1 MSAPTV
7 LFYNLDT
14 EKGRRIKLLC
24 LPLKIR
30 VRSVS
35 PDEYGCTLSEL
46 LQGEAAKSETIVQ
59 PFTEEMLV
67 MSGLA
72 NSQMNAFLQGF
83 RRKKIPPVA
92 LKAVA
97 TTSNL
102 QWNARQLR
110 DELLKE
116 HEAMRAGTIARPD
129 TTLQK

>member
-30 VRSVS
+30 VRNVS
-35 PDEYGCTLSEL
+35 PAEYGLTLEAL
-46 LQGEAAKSETIVQ
+46 LRGEAPEDGAGAEGF
-59 PFTEEMLV
+59 PEEMLV
-67 MSGLA
+67 MSGLTS
-72 NSQMNAFLQGF
+72 SQMNAFLLGF
-83 RRKKIPPVA
+83 RRKKIPAVA

-97 TTSNL
+97 TPTNL

-116 HEAMRAGTIARPD
+116 HEAMQAGKTAHSP
-129 TTLQK
+129 